1 MRSGVLGRRMHPLL
15 RFHPHDQRLSMN
27 LSVDFQCRCAG
38 VLTSGGAS
46 SALEGCSM
54 LSQLVQV
61 PRRLPALHRV
71 CARLCVGIH
80 FRNFQA
86 AAGRISVVA
95 AAGINADCAADV
107 VHACMPQS
115 LQLPVAAPVWI
126 HMSGSGLSPTAA
138 DPSLPY
144 LPPPCTSCMRSRC
157 RLRRWA
163 TLVRCI

>member
-1 MRSGVLGRRMHPLL
+1 
-15 RFHPHDQRLSMN
+15 
-27 LSVDFQCRCAG
+27 
-38 VLTSGGAS
+38 
-46 SALEGCSM
+46 M

-61 PRRLPALHRV
+61 PALHRV
-71 CARLCVGIH
+71 CAPLCVGIH

-107 VHACMPQS
+107 VHACTPQS

-138 DPSLPY
+138 DPI
-144 LPPPCTSCMRSRC
+144 C
-157 RLRRWA
+157 RIFPRPAPAACAAAAGCDAGLLLCAAFKLTFSAGASAEGALWVQRRR
-163 TLVRCI
+163 THSEG